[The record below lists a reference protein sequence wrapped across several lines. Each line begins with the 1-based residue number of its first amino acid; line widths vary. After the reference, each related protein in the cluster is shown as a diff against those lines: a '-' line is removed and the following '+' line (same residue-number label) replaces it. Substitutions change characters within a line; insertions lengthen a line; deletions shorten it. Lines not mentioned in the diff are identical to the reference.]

1 MMFQD
6 RILFPGFNG
15 LLEIAFMAVAIYYI
29 LLFFQG
35 TRGAQVLSGLAI
47 LYAAILALTY
57 FFELD
62 TLNWL
67 IQRFTVYLS
76 VALLIIFQPE
86 IRRALAELGPR
97 HFSGNGTDGRAL
109 VETLLETV
117 RRLTE
122 NKIGALIAIERGVNT
137 APYQEAGTRLDS
149 MISPELL
156 SSLFF
161 PNSPLH
167 DGGVIIRG
175 DRLVAAGCLFPLSQ
189 KAELSRAL
197 GTRHRAAIGLSEETD
212 AIVIVVSE
220 ETGAVSV
227 AYKGRLRRGLE
238 LDRLE
243 RFLMNMLVRPRA
255 SEVAAGVRARR
266 WFDTLRIFRARPRAA
281 AAAPLNQEAHGR

>member
-1 MMFQD
+1 MTFQD

-15 LLEIAFMAVAIYYI
+15 LLEIAVLAVAIYYI

-47 LYAAILALTY
+47 LYMALLALTY

-67 IQRFTVYLS
+67 IQRFTVYIS

-97 HFSGNGTDGRAL
+97 HFSGNGAGGRELVDAL
-109 VETLLETV
+109 VEAV

-122 NKIGALIAIERGVNT
+122 NKIGALIAVERGIST
-137 APYQEAGTRLDS
+137 APYQEAGTPLDS
-149 MISPELL
+149 RVSPELITT
-156 SSLFF
+156 LFF

-167 DGGVIIRG
+167 DGGAVIRG

-189 KAELSRAL
+189 KTELSRAL

-220 ETGAVSV
+220 ETGVISV

-238 LDRLE
+238 VERLE
-243 RFLMNMLVRPRA
+243 RFLFNTLVRVRKKNGDG
-255 SEVAAGVRARR
+255 AARSRR
-266 WFDTLRIFRARPRAA
+266 WMENLRWLRPWARAGA
-281 AAAPLNQEAHGR
+281 QGKGEVHGG

>member
-1 MMFQD
+1 MTLQD

-15 LLEIAFMAVAIYYI
+15 LLEIAVLAVAIYYI

-47 LYAAILALTY
+47 LYAALIALTY

-97 HFSGNGTDGRAL
+97 HLLGNHVAERSLVDALIDG
-109 VETLLETV
+109 V

-122 NKIGALIAIERGVNT
+122 NKIGALIAVERGVST
-137 APYQEAGTRLDS
+137 APYQGAGTPLDS
-149 MISPELL
+149 QVTPELL
-156 SSLFF
+156 ATIFH
-161 PNSPLH
+161 PNTPLH
-167 DGGVIIRG
+167 DGGVIVRG
-175 DRLVAAGCLFPLSQ
+175 SRLACAGCVFPLSQ
-189 KAELSRAL
+189 KPELSRAL

-220 ETGAVSV
+220 ETGSVSV

-238 LDRLE
+238 IDRLE
-243 RFLMNMLVRPRA
+243 RFLANVLL
-255 SEVAAGVRARR
+255 RARVARGPQPSRLRR
-266 WFDTLRIFRARPRAA
+266 WIEYFRSPRQRQRAYNPA
-281 AAAPLNQEAHGR
+281 KAESHGA

>member
-1 MMFQD
+1 MTFQD

-15 LLEIAFMAVAIYYI
+15 VLEIAFLAVAIYYI

-47 LYAAILALTY
+47 LYVALLALTY

-67 IQRFTVYLS
+67 IQRFTVYIS

-97 HFSGNGTDGRAL
+97 HFTGNGAGDRAL
-109 VETLLETV
+109 VDALVEAV

-122 NKIGALIAIERGVNT
+122 NKIGALIAVERGIST
-137 APYQEAGTRLDS
+137 APYQEAGTPLDS
-149 MISPELL
+149 RVSPELITT
-156 SSLFF
+156 LFF

-167 DGGVIIRG
+167 DGGAVIRG

-189 KAELSRAL
+189 KTELSRAL

-220 ETGAVSV
+220 ETGVVSV

-238 LDRLE
+238 VERLE
-243 RFLMNMLVRPRA
+243 RFLLNTLVRPHKKDGG
-255 SEVAAGVRARR
+255 AAARSRR
-266 WFDTLRIFRARPRAA
+266 WMESLRWLRPRARA
-281 AAAPLNQEAHGR
+281 ASGKGESHGV

>member
-1 MMFQD
+1 MTFKD
-6 RILFPGFNG
+6 RIVFPGPNG
-15 LLEIAFMAVAIYYI
+15 LLEIAFMAVAIYYL
-29 LLFFQG
+29 LLFFKG
-35 TRGAQVLSGLAI
+35 TRGAQVLYGLGI
-47 LYAAILALTY
+47 LYLGLMALTY
-57 FFELD
+57 LFELD

-97 HFSGNGTDGRAL
+97 HFSAGEREDRAT
-109 VETLLETV
+109 VEALLEAV
-117 RRLTE
+117 RRLAE

-137 APYQEAGTRLDS
+137 APYQEAATRLDS
-149 MISPELL
+149 LLSPELL
-156 SSLFF
+156 TSIFF

-175 DRLVAAGCLFPLSQ
+175 GRIVAAGCLFPLSQ
-189 KAELSRAL
+189 KPELSRSL

-220 ETGAVSV
+220 ETGTVSV
-227 AYKGRLRRGLE
+227 AYKGRLRRGIE

-243 RFLMNMLVRPRA
+243 RFLINMLVRARHAGTSTAARSRRWLEVLRLPRPRVR
-255 SEVAAGVRARR
+255 ETVAAA
-266 WFDTLRIFRARPRAA
+266 
-281 AAAPLNQEAHGR
+281 LNEGSHGR